1 LDLSRFSAAAGAR
14 LSYFSFEATGLFQ
27 PSAECRRRGLQNPF
41 MQSKIAI
48 SACRLVSHECR
59 QISSAV
65 MDLKK
70 VPTAAVSWQ
79 FPLPLIDTLNPWFR
93 RIL

>member
-1 LDLSRFSAAAGAR
+1 M
-14 LSYFSFEATGLFQ
+14 Y
-27 PSAECRRRGLQNPF
+27 
-41 MQSKIAI
+41 SKIAV

-59 QISSAV
+59 QINSAL

-70 VPTAAVSWQ
+70 VSTAALSWQ

-93 RIL
+93 RIF